1 VPNARTTDPLT
12 SHEAASSAWNPTIV
26 QQHILDILEHDA
38 EVTDN
43 SAGMT
48 DDDLYRAYV
57 AESRQH
63 GWVMPT
69 PQSVRSRRSELTR
82 RGLIE
87 FTGLYG
93 MTDSGR
99 RTQQWRKVTGA

>member
-1 VPNARTTDPLT
+1 MPKARTTDPLT
-12 SHEAASSAWNPTIV
+12 SHEAASSAWNPTEV

-38 EVTDN
+38 EVTGN
-43 SAGMT
+43 NAGMS
-48 DDDLYRAYV
+48 DDDLYRTYI

-82 RGLIE
+82 RGLIQ
-87 FTGLYG
+87 FTGIYS

-99 RTQQWRKVTGA
+99 RTQQWQKVTHA

>member
-1 VPNARTTDPLT
+1 MPNARTTDPTT

-26 QQHILDILEHDA
+26 QRHILDILEHDA
-38 EVTDN
+38 EVTGN
-43 SAGMT
+43 NAGIT
-48 DDDLYRAYV
+48 DDSLYSAYI

-69 PQSVRSRRSELTR
+69 PAVSEVKEIRAHTTR
-82 RGLIE
+82 TE
-87 FTGLYG
+87 VTGLYG